1 MSSHATWE
9 NPSNEELKQL
19 KAAMV
24 WKAARLLLYSLGL
37 ALYLLLIVWLRDQ
50 DFDFLRMFL
59 IMTIIV
65 APLMVYYYCY
75 RCAIVFG
82 RHYIVSEVSRIKSIY
97 VYVWGFINFIL
108 AIVFIIFENRI
119 GVIKY
124 ILIALMALFTYWKE
138 YFMLLLFAMK
148 KYTVKDGSVF
158 FHKKEKVN
166 GGEDFDMS
174 DPYGWYILAYVLDF
188 EDAENR
194 KIPVMVDRYTYR
206 RFKENGDAILINYK
220 YGDSYMFEIIR
231 VKIIN
236 N

>member
-9 NPSNEELKQL
+9 KPSNEELKQL

-24 WKAARLLLYSLGL
+24 WKTARLLLSSLGI
-37 ALYLLLIVWLRDQ
+37 ALYLLLIVWFRNRN
-50 DFDFLRMFL
+50 FDFFRMFL

-65 APLMVYYYCY
+65 APMMVYYYCY
-75 RCAIVFG
+75 RCALVFG
-82 RHYIVSEVSRIKSIY
+82 VHYTVGEVSRIKSIY

-108 AIVFIIFENRI
+108 AVVFIIFENRI
-119 GVIKY
+119 GVIRY
-124 ILIALMALFTYWKE
+124 ILIVLMALLTYWKE

-188 EDAENR
+188 EDAEKR
-194 KIPVMVDRYTYR
+194 QIPVMVDRYTYR
-206 RFKENGDAILINYK
+206 KFKENGDAILINYQ

-231 VKIIN
+231 RSCLHK
-236 N
+236 